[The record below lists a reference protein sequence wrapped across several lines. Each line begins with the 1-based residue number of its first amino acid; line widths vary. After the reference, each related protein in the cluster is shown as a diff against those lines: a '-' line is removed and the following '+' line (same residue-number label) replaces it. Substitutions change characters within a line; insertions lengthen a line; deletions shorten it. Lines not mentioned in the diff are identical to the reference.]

1 MAVNAVLQ
9 RAKQLAF
16 ETPEKKEVKLKE
28 EMKSDTLTPSPPSA
42 AKKPCSAFEKFV
54 KKLPGD
60 VSLIREAWD
69 FKYVVGG
76 VGHMYS
82 AKKHP
87 GGPVDF

>member
-1 MAVNAVLQ
+1 MAANAVLQ

-16 ETPEKKEVKLKE
+16 ETPEKKEVKLKDE
-28 EMKSDTLTPSPPSA
+28 IKSDTLTPSPPSA

-69 FKYVVGG
+69 FKYVVGRSH
-76 VGHMYS
+76 V
-82 AKKHP
+82 
-87 GGPVDF
+87 